1 MTIRPTPAGRWGTF
15 VAMLAIGGLAIWSG
29 VLNLHGGLDQAWP
42 LFAFGI
48 ASVAF
53 GAFSTTLFISATDS
67 TIVSGTLLTRRLFER
82 RNVIRIRASHS
93 PATRL
98 TFLVRPDGSEVLLTS
113 AYLWGQERLG
123 ALAEYLGV
131 PLDW

>member
-1 MTIRPTPAGRWGTF
+1 MTIRPTPAGRWGTLAAM
-15 VAMLAIGGLAIWSG
+15 VAVGGLALWSG
-29 VLNLHGGLDQAWP
+29 VLNLHGGLGQAWP

-53 GAFSTTLFISATDS
+53 GAFSTTLFISANDS
-67 TIVSGTLLTRRLFER
+67 TIVSGTLLTRRLYER
-82 RNVIRIRASHS
+82 RNVTRIRASHS

-98 TFLVRPDGSEVLLTS
+98 TFFVRSDGSEVLLTS
-113 AYLWGQERLG
+113 GYLWGRERLG
-123 ALAEYLGV
+123 VLAAYLGV